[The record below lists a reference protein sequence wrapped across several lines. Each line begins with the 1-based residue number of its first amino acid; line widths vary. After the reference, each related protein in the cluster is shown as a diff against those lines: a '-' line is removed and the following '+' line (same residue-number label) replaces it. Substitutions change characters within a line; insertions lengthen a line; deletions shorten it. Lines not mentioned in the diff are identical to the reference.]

1 VRERKKIYAIHNLQ
15 TISTA
20 SILNDYREP
29 DKHTILKMNSNTS
42 HRSHTLVFETT
53 ADIMFTL
60 LLAFEGDITEST
72 FWTRYMEPVIL
83 LRKRLE
89 GTKEW
94 ILIIGKR

>member
-1 VRERKKIYAIHNLQ
+1 
-15 TISTA
+15 
-20 SILNDYREP
+20 
-29 DKHTILKMNSNTS
+29 
-42 HRSHTLVFETT
+42 
-53 ADIMFTL
+53 MFTL